1 MVAANSKGFS
11 PAALSDMVAERGPG
25 QEPLHR
31 RITRLL
37 AQHIE
42 QGRLPVGSE
51 LPSELEL
58 ARQLGVSR
66 QTMRAG
72 LDGLVRA
79 GLVARR
85 RGKGTVVLRPR
96 IEQRLTGFYS
106 VARELEQRGVPFE
119 TRVLA
124 RGRFAASDTVG
135 VQAAEHL
142 GLTDPHDVGYLWRL
156 RLVDGEPL
164 LVETITFPAD
174 LCLPLLQPLGSGTE
188 DRGAAGF
195 YDVLAREANLVVTRA
210 RELFRPVAVTGHE
223 ARLLG
228 VADGTPVFAVER
240 LGFVEDRRI
249 EWRQTLIRGD
259 RYTYVAELLHPMEDA
274 SPPEELRFPQ
284 PPTRYTR
291 VSPAP
296 SREGAAPAARHRK
309 AAQDD

>member
-1 MVAANSKGFS
+1 MVAADSLGFS
-11 PAALSDMVAERGPG
+11 PAALSDMVAEQGPG

-37 AQHIE
+37 THQIE
-42 QGRLPVGSE
+42 QGLLPVGSV

-58 ARQLGVSR
+58 ARRLGVSR

-79 GLVARR
+79 GLLARR

-96 IEQRLTGFYS
+96 FEQHLTGFYS
-106 VARELEQRGVPFE
+106 VARELQQQGVPLE

-124 RGRFAASDTVG
+124 RGRFAASDAVG

-142 GLTDPHDVGYLWRL
+142 GLTDPHGVGYLWRL

-164 LVETITFPAD
+164 LLETITFPAD
-174 LCLPLLQPLGSGTE
+174 LCPTLLQPLRSRVE

-223 ARLLG
+223 ARLLC

-284 PPTRYTR
+284 PPTRFTP
-291 VSPAP
+291 VALVPAQ
-296 SREGAAPAARHRK
+296 EGKARAARHRK